1 MCLNSF
7 LQIYT
12 TQDTLHRTEQQHSTP
27 IPATRSSELMGIRFS
42 ISSSQ
47 PSKPSLGELP
57 ESCVAV
63 IMEYM
68 DPPQICKLASLNR
81 AFRAASSADFVWE
94 SKLPPNY
101 HLIIRKIFD
110 VSFPSHL
117 EKRGIYSRLCS
128 LNTFDGGTKKV
139 WLDRSMGKLCLS
151 ISAKGLS
158 ITYIDDRRY
167 WNHIPTEESTFSSV
181 AYLQQIWWF
190 EVDGEVEFPFPAGTY
205 SLFFRIHLGKASKR
219 FGRRVCNTEHVHGW
233 DIKPVRFQ
241 LWTSDGQY
249 VASQCFLKGPGK
261 WRYYHAGDF
270 VVEDGNVSTKVKFS
284 MTQIDCTHT
293 KGGLCL
299 DSVFV
304 YPSEFRKVKE
314 FLN

>member
-1 MCLNSF
+1 
-7 LQIYT
+7 
-12 TQDTLHRTEQQHSTP
+12 
-27 IPATRSSELMGIRFS
+27 MGIWFS
-42 ISSSQ
+42 TTSSSHS
-47 PSKPSLGELP
+47 SKPSLDELP
-57 ESCVAV
+57 ESCVAAV
-63 IMEYM
+63 MEYM

-81 AFRAASSADFVWE
+81 TFRGASLADFVWE
-94 SKLPPNY
+94 SKLPSNY
-101 HLIIRKIFD
+101 DIILRKIFD
-110 VSFPSHL
+110 AGSFPSHL
-117 EKRGIYSRLCS
+117 GKREIYSRLCS
-128 LNTFDGGTKKV
+128 LNTFDDDGNKKV
-139 WLDRSMGKLCLS
+139 WLDRSMGKLCLC
-151 ISAKGLS
+151 ISAKGLY
-158 ITYIDDRRY
+158 ITGIDDRRY
-167 WNHIPTEESTFSSV
+167 WNHIPTEESRFSSV

-190 EVDGEVEFPFPAGTY
+190 EVDGEVEFPFPPGTY

-241 LWTSDGQY
+241 LWTSDDQH
-249 VASQCFLKGPGK
+249 VASHCFLKGTGK

-304 YPSEFRKVKE
+304 FPSEFRKVKE
-314 FLN
+314 FLNHS